1 MRQRSRWIETK
12 LTKTRPRFLWQPL
25 HWASFPKTNW
35 RGFLANGY
43 PWGFVLLGA
52 IAALVLSGTAGWTDA
67 VSSYSLGQQ
76 AAFNQPSHYPVATN
90 SELNNRDTPYHPVAE
105 WMGRLIL
112 PDAPI
117 DGDWVWMEV
126 YHAPARSQALVG
138 QTVRLEWGDG
148 AFPESYPSLVTTD
161 VELSQAARQFQ
172 ALGNVIPTRL
182 DGRSQVGPLQS
193 LAGSRPNDDLEVRLT
208 QVTLTANAAGNP
220 VLQTELEPVQITG
233 RWYGLVDILEPDA
246 TRPAPAVCPGD
257 DPCPSEFFRVHH
269 YNAVTGTFD
278 GTEDVIRIP
287 QQPRDR
293 NGRFFS
299 TPHQLEESVAGEA
312 GWYVYGAYDADG
324 MFTVQA
330 LEPRSLHRLQPQR
343 VILGKRRGHNYI
355 TQRNW
360 RDTPERKGTL
370 QSVLIDPI
378 HSTAEEAIADW
389 QEGDMALL
397 IHLFGGIG
405 GENGEGS
412 SGWMVTGHYAY
423 GIAEVIRE
431 PITGELQFDVLYQ
444 QVYANNPNGIVSGSL
459 DWSAYTGDLQRGWLG
474 NRPISDVI
482 VKFDAL
488 ARPFQFGDKTVSVS
502 ILRELGLQTQI
513 LAARYRTGDGNGL
526 AAVTP
531 ATSCVQDSSQA
542 LYIALTRL
550 QQAILT
556 DEALVA
562 WLREHPNDPEVQRFE
577 RVVELG
583 NNLNAFLVP
592 RGTVRPD
599 WEQNAEFLAGI
610 SGEGSLGNQPTLENA
625 LLSWRSIMP
634 RQAHD
639 EVSRILLRAGAQLW
653 FLRTNQ
659 VGGFDPSIEPI
670 APTKVLGQLPIISL
684 VANRLLNATLTPI
697 GEREWA
703 IFLAILGIYTAIA
716 LPFGFQSH
724 FLIVTRHPPF
734 PWWKTL
740 LTVVRLFFLPALFE
754 ETLRV
759 ILLPHPSEGVSILFW
774 TAWAIISLA
783 LYVAYHPINARTFYR
798 AGYPTFTRLPFL
810 VLCTLLGLACTLL
823 YGLTGSLLAL
833 VLFHWLV
840 VVFWLFSLGGFGK
853 LGDTD
858 KSLSTAK

>member
-1 MRQRSRWIETK
+1 MRKRLRK
-12 LTKTRPRFLWQPL
+12 GR
-25 HWASFPKTNW
+25 
-35 RGFLANGY
+35 
-43 PWGFVLLGA
+43 WGFVLLGA
-52 IAALVLSGTAGWTDA
+52 IAALILSGTAGWTEA
-67 VSSYSLGQQ
+67 VSSYDLSQQ
-76 AAFNQPSHYPVATN
+76 AAFNQPSHYPVAAN
-90 SELNNRDTPYHPVAE
+90 VQRDSDDGSYRPVAE

-112 PDAPI
+112 PDAPVE
-117 DGDWVWMEV
+117 GDWVWMEV
-126 YHAPARSQALVG
+126 YHAPAEAQDLVG

-148 AFPESYPSLVTTD
+148 AFAEGYPPLVTRD
-161 VELSQAARQFQ
+161 IELSETAQQFQ
-172 ALGNVIPTRL
+172 SLGNVIPTRL
-182 DGRSQVGPLQS
+182 DRRSQVGPLQS
-193 LAGSRPNDDLEVRLT
+193 LAGARPNDDLEVKLT
-208 QVTLTANAAGNP
+208 QAALATDAAGNP
-220 VLQTELEPVQITG
+220 VLRTELEPVQITG
-233 RWYGLVDILEPDA
+233 RLYGLVEIVEPDA
-246 TRPAPAVCPGD
+246 SRPAPTVCPGN
-257 DPCPSEFFRVHH
+257 DPCPSEFFRVRHF
-269 YNAVTGTFD
+269 NSATTTFD
-278 GTEDVIRIP
+278 GVEEVIRIP
-287 QQPRDR
+287 QQPHDR
-293 NGRFFS
+293 NDRFLS
-299 TPHQLEESVAGEA
+299 TPHQLEDSPVGEA

-324 MFTVQA
+324 MFTAQA
-330 LEPRSLHRLQPQR
+330 LEPRSLHLLQPQQT
-343 VILGKRRGHNYI
+343 ILGKRQGHNYI

-360 RDTPERKGTL
+360 RDTPERKGTI
-370 QSVLIDPI
+370 QSVLVDPI
-378 HSTAEEAIADW
+378 HATAEEAIADW

-412 SGWMVTGHYAY
+412 PGWMVTGHYAY
-423 GIAEVIRE
+423 GMAEVIRE
-431 PITGELQFDVLYQ
+431 PITGELRFAVQYQ

-474 NRPISDVI
+474 IRPISDVI

-488 ARPFQFGDKTVSVS
+488 ARPFQFGDKTVSIS

-513 LAARYRTGDGNGL
+513 LAARYRTGDGKGL
-526 AAVTP
+526 SAVTP

-550 QQAILT
+550 QQAILE
-556 DEALVA
+556 DEALVD
-562 WLREHPNDPEVQRFE
+562 WLRSHPDDPEVQRFE

-583 NNLNAFLVP
+583 ENLNAFLVP

-610 SGEGSLGNQPTLENA
+610 SGEGSLGNQPTLKNA

-639 EVSRILLRAGAQLW
+639 EISRILLHSGAQLW

-659 VGGFDPSIEPI
+659 AGGFDPSVEPV

-684 VANRLLNATLTPI
+684 VANRLLNATLTPL

-703 IFLAILGIYTAIA
+703 IFLAILGLYTAIA

-724 FLIVTRHPPF
+724 FLTVTRHPPF
-734 PWWKTL
+734 PWWKTV
-740 LTVVRLFFLPALFE
+740 LTIVRLFFLPALFE
-754 ETLRV
+754 EIIRV
-759 ILLPHPSEGVSILFW
+759 ILLPHPSEGVSIVFW
-774 TAWAIISLA
+774 IVWALISLV

-823 YGLTGSLLAL
+823 YAFTGSLIAL

-840 VVFWLFSLGGFGK
+840 VVFWLFWLGGLGK
-853 LGDTD
+853 LGYVD
-858 KSLSTAK
+858 KSLSA